1 MIRTGRRIYKAFQ
14 GEILAIPWRL
24 ISFLFAILLF
34 LFPLITIHPY
44 ILRIVIF
51 TCIYAIFAVSWD
63 LLAGYAGQTS
73 LGHSLFFG
81 VSAYTAALL
90 NLNFGMRPWIT
101 VPCGAIAGTVAGLIL
116 CVPALRLRGIYFTL
130 TTIAFPLI
138 LIGIVH
144 TFTKVTGGELGL
156 YTLAPLSSSRIISYY
171 VCLLVAI
178 GSILVMWKLSD
189 VKSKIV
195 RTGLILQAIRED
207 EIAARTLAIN
217 TITFKIVVFSVS
229 GFFAG
234 IAGGLYAHT
243 MRVVGPSTLELWN
256 SIQPILWT
264 LFGGICSIH
273 GPVLG
278 AVFLYPLTEFL
289 RIVPQF
295 RLLIFALVMVLIV
308 LFMPEG
314 LGVWV
319 RDKLEE
325 GCPRCKLTNASWRRH
340 CRACGAPIHLER

>member
-1 MIRTGRRIYKAFQ
+1 
-14 GEILAIPWRL
+14 
-24 ISFLFAILLF
+24 
-34 LFPLITIHPY
+34 
-44 ILRIVIF
+44 
-51 TCIYAIFAVSWD
+51 
-63 LLAGYAGQTS
+63 
-73 LGHSLFFG
+73 
-81 VSAYTAALL
+81 
-90 NLNFGMRPWIT
+90 
-101 VPCGAIAGTVAGLIL
+101 
-116 CVPALRLRGIYFTL
+116 
-130 TTIAFPLI
+130 
-138 LIGIVH
+138 
-144 TFTKVTGGELGL
+144 
-156 YTLAPLSSSRIISYY
+156 
-171 VCLLVAI
+171 
-178 GSILVMWKLSD
+178 MWKLSD

-207 EIAARTLAIN
+207 EIAVRTLAIN

-295 RLLIFALVMVLIV
+295 RLLIFALVMILIV

-325 GCPRCKLTNASWRRH
+325 ECPRCKLTNASWRRY

>member
-1 MIRTGRRIYKAFQ
+1 MIRTGRRVYKAFQ
-14 GEILAIPWRL
+14 GEILPVPWRL
-24 ISFLFAILLF
+24 ISFLFAVFLF
-34 LFPLITIHPY
+34 LFPLITIQPY
-44 ILRIVIF
+44 VLRILIF

-81 VSAYTAALL
+81 ISAYTAALL
-90 NLNFGMRPWIT
+90 NLNFGIKPWLTI
-101 VPCGAIAGTVAGLIL
+101 PCGAIAGTVGGLIL
-116 CVPALRLRGIYFTL
+116 CIPALRLRGIYFTL

-138 LIGIVH
+138 LIGVVH
-144 TFTKVTGGELGL
+144 TFPKVTGGELGL
-156 YTLAPLSSSRIISYY
+156 YTLTPLSSSRLSSYY
-171 VCLLVAI
+171 VCLVVALA
-178 GSILVMWKLSD
+178 SILAMWKLSD
-189 VKSKIV
+189 GKSKIV

-217 TITFKIVVFSVS
+217 TIAFKIVVFSVS

-243 MRVVGPSTLELWN
+243 MRVVGTSTLELGN
-256 SIQPILWT
+256 SLQPILWT

-273 GPVLG
+273 GPILG
-278 AVFLYPLTEFL
+278 TVFLYPLTEFL
-289 RIVPQF
+289 RIIPKF
-295 RLLIFALVMVLIV
+295 RLLIFALVMVFIV

-314 LGVWV
+314 LGVWI
-319 RDKLEE
+319 RNKLEKE
-325 GCPRCKLTNASWRRH
+325 CPRCKLVNASWRRH